1 MFEHEL
7 DRHWKTVANT
17 IRDGIMI
24 VDEGGT
30 IIYVNQAFEMITG
43 YSKEEMIG
51 RDCTV
56 LDCDICEKTRHSDGR
71 HWCRLFE
78 FGKISQ
84 SQMRLQA

>member
-43 YSKEEMIG
+43 YSKDEMIG

-56 LDCDICEKTRHSDGR
+56 LDCDICEKNPPQRRPALVPSYSNSV
-71 HWCRLFE
+71 
-78 FGKISQ
+78 K
-84 SQMRLQA
+84 